1 MKIILIII
9 LDFIINRFDDYNKQF
24 KKGFNY

>member
-9 LDFIINRFDDYNKQF
+9 LDFIISRFDDYNNQF